1 LAFADGG
8 FRAMSAEASWSRKP
22 SAIINQRPLD
32 IDFSAGRVG
41 AVMAGETAVSPPATA
56 QRKPFQQLCSAG
68 SGGGPDECG
77 RLFGSL

>member
-1 LAFADGG
+1 VA
-8 FRAMSAEASWSRKP
+8 AEATDVHKP
-22 SAIINQRPLD
+22 AAVTNQRPLD

-41 AVMAGETAVSPPATA
+41 AVMAGETAVSPPAAA